1 LSQRKAFGLLAGTG
15 RARLFVSS
23 RIVESTPEGAL
34 RKLRKLRKLP
44 LRASQAER
52 IKGWLRSTFNYPNA
66 AQQEEAIRQTARAA
80 NKPAYQAAY
89 AAGDREIWS
98 PELERYSPEYRALG
112 IEPCSAL
119 CMMLCALHEAGLT
132 TMFWCD
138 DCDCLHPMDDKQAGE
153 LKYHAI
159 SGAEGVMPEHKTAQ

>member
-1 LSQRKAFGLLAGTG
+1 MVL
-15 RARLFVSS
+15 
-23 RIVESTPEGAL
+23 
-34 RKLRKLRKLP
+34 
-44 LRASQAER
+44 
-52 IKGWLRSTFNYPNA
+52 
-66 AQQEEAIRQTARAA
+66 AA
-80 NKPAYQAAY
+80 NKK
-89 AAGDREIWS
+89 GCLVLNKG
-98 PELERYSPEYRALG
+98 LEGGGRGLWPKIARMPGSVIYSPEYRALG